1 MKQFFQ
7 SSRSFVAGFFTL
19 MIRFC
24 LLSLL
29 CISVG
34 QAETSSSLIS
44 GVVTDSC
51 GAPISNAHITILDTK
66 YGTVTDNDGNY
77 SIPITKSGNYSLAV
91 SHIAYVKSI
100 KRDILVYQDQNHN
113 VDFILSPVIIVNP
126 EVTVITARQ
135 DLSCNF
141 EQKITI
147 QRDHWQNKGA
157 HKISDI
163 LREIPGVKIYEGD
176 GSQRI
181 SLRGS
186 PTRTVKVDL
195 DGIPLN
201 DAGTGE
207 AELGQINIDQIS
219 TIQIDFEG
227 IGGRVHLRTE
237 EFNSDNDIDNTLST
251 ATSIGAY
258 GRSEFNAGYN
268 HNYNNLG
275 GGILLRNESSKNDF
289 KYKLDDGA
297 SFKRINNQMNTFS
310 SSGKLNY
317 KIDDWKLSSSI
328 YWEDTQRGIPGLLYS
343 PPTPEANLQSDR
355 ISGCIGCKG
364 FIKSVKCQFNCFI
377 FKYTSRYSS
386 PREQYNRLTDDI
398 VYQYPEDNKQVG
410 LRYGLSSNSE
420 LPLNHGKL
428 LLDYSYQQDRYKGK
442 DLLRDKVTISAVGLG
457 YAKRSTN
464 SANLKWQ
471 YWKQIST
478 VRLYFNPGFDLEHL
492 DDENNYNYTEVLP
505 SINTALEKELDY
517 CILGLNL
524 GWGRSISAP
533 PFNAL
538 FLVENAYAVG
548 NSKLKPERGDAFT
561 GGINLT
567 SKYSSN
573 DLYWR
578 FDLTAFHSI
587 IRDLI
592 VWRRNYQNKYYPDN
606 MNRVRSIGFEINNT
620 TALCKGAVS
629 LNSSYTY
636 NRSIND
642 IPGDTN
648 FGNQTPLTARHS
660 GSGSISI
667 KHKHV
672 NLHLAGRWVGRRYST
687 EANQDP
693 RSTAGRGLAPY
704 AVYDVYLSRSFKL
717 KKILLTCEAGVDNIF
732 DVSYRVIERSPMP
745 GRTYNVKIGMT
756 L

>member
-1 MKQFFQ
+1 
-7 SSRSFVAGFFTL
+7 L
-19 MIRFC
+19 LFC
-24 LLSLL
+24 VSA
-29 CISVG
+29 G
-34 QAETSSSLIS
+34 QAETASFLIC

-51 GAPISNAHITILDTK
+51 GAPISNVHITILDTK
-66 YGTVTDNDGNY
+66 YGSVSDNEGKYRIFNLE
-77 SIPITKSGNYSLAV
+77 PGNYSLAA
-91 SHIAYVKSI
+91 SHIAYTRSI
-100 KRDILVYQDQNHN
+100 KRDLVVYQEHTYRVN
-113 VDFILSPVIIVNP
+113 FILSPVVIVNP
-126 EVTVITARQ
+126 EVTVIAARQ

-147 QRDHWQNKGA
+147 QRSVWQSKGA
-157 HKISDI
+157 RKISDI
-163 LREIPGVKIYEGD
+163 LREIPGVQVYEGD

-219 TIQIDFEG
+219 SIQIDFEG
-227 IGGRVHLRTE
+227 IGGRVHLKTE
-237 EFNSDNDIDNTLST
+237 EFNSNNDIDNTLST
-251 ATSIGAY
+251 ATSFGAY
-258 GRSEFNAGYN
+258 GKTELKGGYN
-268 HNYNNLG
+268 HNYENIG
-275 GGILLRNESSKNDF
+275 GGILLRKETSKNDF
-289 KYKLDDGA
+289 RYELDDGT

-310 SSGKLNY
+310 STGKLYY
-317 KIDDWKLSSSI
+317 KINDWNFSGSI
-328 YWEDTQRGIPGLLYS
+328 YQEDTRRGIPGLLYS
-343 PPTPEANLQSDR
+343 PPTPEANLQNDR
-355 ISGCIGCKG
+355 ISGRIGCKG

-377 FKYTSRYSS
+377 SEYTSQYSS
-386 PREQYNRLTDDI
+386 PREQYNTLTNAI
-398 VYQYPEDNKQVG
+398 VYNYPEDNKQFG
-410 LRYGLSSNSE
+410 LRYRVSSNSE
-420 LPLNHGKL
+420 LPLNHGKI

-442 DLLRDKVTISAVGLG
+442 DLLRDQVTISAVGLG

-464 SANLKWQ
+464 NINFKWQ
-471 YWKQIST
+471 YWKQIS
-478 VRLYFNPGFDLEHL
+478 VYRLYFNPGFSLEHL
-492 DDENNYNYTEVLP
+492 NDENNYNYTEILP
-505 SINTALEKELDY
+505 GINTALERELDH

-538 FLVENAYAVG
+538 FLVENAFAVG
-548 NSKLKPERGDAFT
+548 NSKLKPECGDALT

-567 SKYSSN
+567 SKYPTN
-573 DLYWR
+573 EIYWR

-587 IRDLI
+587 IKDLI

-606 MNRVRSIGFEINNT
+606 MNRVKNIGFEISNT
-620 TALCKGAVS
+620 TVLWKGAIS
-629 LNSSYTY
+629 LNTSYTY
-636 NRSIND
+636 NHSVND
-642 IPGDTN
+642 ISADIN
-648 FGNQTPLTARHS
+648 YGNQTPLTARHS

-667 KHKHV
+667 KHKHA
-672 NLHLAGRWVGRRYST
+672 NLHLSGRWIGRRYST

-693 RSTAGRGLAPY
+693 NSTAGRGLAPY

-717 KKILLTCEAGVDNIF
+717 KKILLTCETGVENIF

-745 GRTYNVKIGMT
+745 RRTYNVKIGMT